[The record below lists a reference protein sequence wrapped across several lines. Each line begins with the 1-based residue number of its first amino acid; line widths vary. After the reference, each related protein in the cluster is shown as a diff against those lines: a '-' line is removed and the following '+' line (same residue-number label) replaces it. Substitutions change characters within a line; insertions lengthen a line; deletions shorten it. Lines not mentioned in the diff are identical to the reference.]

1 MSNQPLTKREIIFCQ
16 SYLANDFNGLKALKI
31 AGYSESNATTQIK
44 QILQRP
50 KIRAYLSEL
59 QETAAAAATLSKSW
73 VIGEAMN
80 LYKEA
85 MAAKAFAPA
94 AKVLGMLGSEVG
106 ALQENKQI
114 NQTVT
119 VEHLLGSIPK
129 ALEQPAKQIN

>member
-1 MSNQPLTKREIIFCQ
+1 MSNEMLTKREIIFCQ
-16 SYLANDFNGLKALKI
+16 SYLANEFNGLKALKN

-50 KIRAYLSEL
+50 KIQAYLSEL
-59 QETAAAAATLSKSW
+59 QETAAAAATLSKAW
-73 VIGEAMN
+73 VIGEAMH

-85 MAAKAFAPA
+85 LAAKAFGPA
-94 AKVLGMLGSEVG
+94 SKVLGMLGSEVG

-119 VEHLLGSIPK
+119 VEHMLGNISK
-129 ALEQPAKQIN
+129 GLEQSPKQIN

>member
-31 AGYSESNATTQIK
+31 AGYSETSPETAIRK
-44 QILQRP
+44 ILARP
-50 KIRAYLSEL
+50 KIKVYLEEL
-59 QETAAAAATLSKSW
+59 QATAAAAATLSKAW

-114 NQTVT
+114 KQTVT

-129 ALEQPAKQIN
+129 GIEAPLKQIN

>member
-31 AGYSESNATTQIK
+31 AGYTDGNPTTAVR
-44 QILQRP
+44 QILERP
-50 KIRAYLSEL
+50 KIQAYLNDL
-59 QETAAAAATLSKSW
+59 QATAAAAATLSKAW
-73 VIGEAMN
+73 VIGEAVQ

-85 MAAKAFAPA
+85 REAKQYAPA
-94 AKVLGMLGSEVG
+94 ARILGMLGSEVG

-129 ALEQPAKQIN
+129 GIEQSPKQIN

>member
-1 MSNQPLTKREIIFCQ
+1 MSNEPLTKREIIFCQ
-16 SYLANDFNGLKALKI
+16 SYLANDFNGLKALQT
-31 AGYSESNATTQIK
+31 AGYSDTNSTTSIRR
-44 QILQRP
+44 ILERP
-50 KIRAYLSEL
+50 KIKAYLDEL
-59 QETAAAAATLSKSW
+59 QATAAAAATLSKAW

-119 VEHLLGSIPK
+119 VEHMLGNIPK
-129 ALEQPAKQIN
+129 GIEAPLKQIN

>member
-31 AGYSESNATTQIK
+31 AGYSETSPETAIRK
-44 QILQRP
+44 ILARP
-50 KIRAYLSEL
+50 KIKVYLEEL
-59 QETAAAAATLSKSW
+59 QATAAAAATLSKAW

-129 ALEQPAKQIN
+129 GLEQPLKQIN

>member
-31 AGYSESNATTQIK
+31 AGYSDTNSTTAIRRILERPQIK
-44 QILQRP
+44 
-50 KIRAYLSEL
+50 AYLDEL
-59 QETAAAAATLSKSW
+59 QATAAAAATLSKAW
-73 VIGEAMN
+73 VIGEAMH

-85 MAAKAFAPA
+85 MKAKAFAPA

-129 ALEQPAKQIN
+129 GIEQSPKQIN

>member
-1 MSNQPLTKREIIFCQ
+1 MSNEPLTKREIIFCQ

-31 AGYSESNATTQIK
+31 AGYKDGNPTTAIR
-44 QILQRP
+44 QILERP
-50 KIRAYLSEL
+50 KIQAYLNEL
-59 QETAAAAATLSKSW
+59 QATAAAAATLSKAW

-119 VEHLLGSIPK
+119 VEHMLGNIPK
-129 ALEQPAKQIN
+129 GIEAPLKQIN

>member
-31 AGYSESNATTQIK
+31 AGYTDGNPTTAVR
-44 QILQRP
+44 QILERP
-50 KIRAYLSEL
+50 KIQAYLNDL
-59 QETAAAAATLSKSW
+59 QATAAAAATLSKAW
-73 VIGEAMN
+73 VIGEAVQ

-85 MAAKAFAPA
+85 REAKQYAPA
-94 AKVLGMLGSEVG
+94 ARILGMLGSEVG

-129 ALEQPAKQIN
+129 GLEQSPKQIN

>member
-1 MSNQPLTKREIIFCQ
+1 LN
-16 SYLANDFNGLKALKI
+16 
-31 AGYSESNATTQIK
+31 
-44 QILQRP
+44 
-50 KIRAYLSEL
+50 EL
-59 QETAAAAATLSKSW
+59 QATAAAAATLSKAW

-119 VEHLLGSIPK
+119 VEHMLGSIPK
-129 ALEQPAKQIN
+129 GIEQAPKQIN

>member
-31 AGYSESNATTQIK
+31 AGYSETSPETAIRKILARPRIK
-44 QILQRP
+44 V
-50 KIRAYLSEL
+50 YLEEL
-59 QETAAAAATLSKSW
+59 QATAAAAATLSKAW

-129 ALEQPAKQIN
+129 GLEQPAKQIN